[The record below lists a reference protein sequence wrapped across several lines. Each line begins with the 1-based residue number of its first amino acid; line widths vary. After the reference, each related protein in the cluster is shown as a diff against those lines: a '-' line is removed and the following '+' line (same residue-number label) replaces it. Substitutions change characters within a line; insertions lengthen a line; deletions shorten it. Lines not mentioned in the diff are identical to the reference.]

1 MDFVKLMS
9 CFGCLAGDP
18 TDIVAATRE
27 KNPELVK
34 YFETL
39 VHARFAGET
48 SNIMDTITDHNEV
61 TGRTNLGSVLCKIDA
76 YIRNRADIF
85 TGNES
90 LFLEYLDQIAIHRC
104 PKGQKLD
111 RVKKKILRDKTRFVE
126 LYRRRGTGQWINLT
140 VSDIHIEEGK
150 LTGLACRAPH
160 FHLYFPSIS
169 PLVQQI
175 ITNGF

>member
-1 MDFVKLMS
+1 MNFVKLMS
-9 CFGCLAGDP
+9 CFSCLTGDP

-48 SNIMDTITDHNEV
+48 SNITDSTTDHNEAN
-61 TGRTNLGSVLCKIDA
+61 GSTNLGCVLLKMDT
-76 YIRNRADIF
+76 YIRNRGEVF

-104 PKGQKLD
+104 LKGQKLD
-111 RVKKKILRDKTRFVE
+111 QVKKKILRDKTRFVE
-126 LYRRRGTGQWINLT
+126 LYRRRGTGLSIILT
-140 VSDIHIEEGK
+140 VSVDLLKQG
-150 LTGLACRAPH
+150 R
-160 FHLYFPSIS
+160 
-169 PLVQQI
+169 
-175 ITNGF
+175 